1 MINFDDDTRENQI
14 KHNPDW
20 LYIPD
25 HPYIIIIISGT
36 GSGKKKIKLLNLIN
50 HLLDIEKFICMM
62 TIHLRQNISF
72 LIKNM

>member
-36 GSGKKKIKLLNLIN
+36 GSGKKN
-50 HLLDIEKFICMM
+50 
-62 TIHLRQNISF
+62 
-72 LIKNM
+72 

>member
-1 MINFDDDTRENQI
+1 MINFDDDTGENQI

-62 TIHLRQNISF
+62 TIDLRQNISF

>member
-1 MINFDDDTRENQI
+1 MINFDDDTGENQI

-36 GSGKKKIKLLNLIN
+36 GSGKKNWIAESNKPSTKYW
-50 HLLDIEKFICMM
+50 
-62 TIHLRQNISF
+62 
-72 LIKNM
+72 